1 MPKRMHFARRRKG
14 VTNYRKRLALLKSG
28 LPRAVVRFTN
38 SKVMIQISNF
48 EGKGDRV
55 LASATSAD
63 LEKIGWKNSK
73 TNLPASYLSGKL
85 AAKNAI
91 KAGVSSAVLDIGRIT
106 PISGNRAFAVLK
118 GLVDGGLEIPH
129 SESSYPSDDRING
142 SHISEKIVKDFDKVS
157 KKMDGKK

>member
-1 MPKRMHFARRRKG
+1 M
-14 VTNYRKRLALLKSG
+14 
-28 LPRAVVRFTN
+28 PRAVVRFTN
-38 SKVMIQISNF
+38 AKVTVQITNF

-55 LASATSAD
+55 LASASSMD
-63 LEKIGWKNSK
+63 LEKMGWKNSK

-85 AAKNAI
+85 AAKNAA

-118 GLVDGGLEIPH
+118 GLVDGGLNIPH
-129 SESSYPSDDRING
+129 SENSYPSDDRING
-142 SHISEKIVKDFDKVS
+142 SHISDKIVKDFDKVS

>member
-1 MPKRMHFARRRKG
+1 MPKRMHFSRRRKG

-38 SKVMIQISNF
+38 AKVTIQITNF

-55 LASATSAD
+55 LASASSAD
-63 LEKIGWKNSK
+63 LSKVGWKNSM
-73 TNLPASYLSGKL
+73 TNIPASYLSGKL
-85 AAKNAI
+85 AAKNAA
-91 KAGVSSAVLDIGRIT
+91 KAGISSAVLDIGRTT
-106 PISGNRAFAVLK
+106 PISGSRVFAVLK

>member
-1 MPKRMHFARRRKG
+1 M
-14 VTNYRKRLALLKSG
+14 
-28 LPRAVVRFTN
+28 
-38 SKVMIQISNF
+38 
-48 EGKGDRV
+48 
-55 LASATSAD
+55 
-63 LEKIGWKNSK
+63 KNSK

-129 SESSYPSDDRING
+129 SESSYPSGDRING
-142 SHISEKIVKDFDKVS
+142 SHISEKVVKDFDKVS
-157 KKMDGKK
+157 KKMDGKI

>member
-1 MPKRMHFARRRKG
+1 
-14 VTNYRKRLALLKSG
+14 VT
-28 LPRAVVRFTN
+28 V
-38 SKVMIQISNF
+38 QITNF

-55 LASATSAD
+55 LASASSMD
-63 LEKIGWKNSK
+63 LEKMGWKNSK

-85 AAKNAI
+85 AAKNAV

-118 GLVDGGLEIPH
+118 GLVDGGLDIPH
-129 SESSYPSDDRING
+129 SENSYPSDDRING
-142 SHISEKIVKDFDKVS
+142 SHISDKIVKDFDKVS

>member
-1 MPKRMHFARRRKG
+1 MPKRMHFSRRRKG

-38 SKVMIQISNF
+38 SKVTIQISNF
-48 EGKGDRV
+48 EGKGDHV

-63 LEKIGWKNSK
+63 LEKMGWKNSK
-73 TNLPASYLSGKL
+73 TNVPASYLSGKL
-85 AAKNAI
+85 AAKNAV
-91 KAGVSSAVLDIGRIT
+91 KAGISAAVLDIGRIT
-106 PISGNRAFAVLK
+106 PISGSRAFAVLK

-129 SESSYPSDDRING
+129 SESSYPSGDRING

>member
-1 MPKRMHFARRRKG
+1 MPKRMHFSRRRKG

-38 SKVMIQISNF
+38 SKVTIQVSNF

-55 LASATSAD
+55 LASASSAD
-63 LEKIGWKNSK
+63 LDKMGWKNSK
-73 TNLPASYLSGKL
+73 TNIPASYLSGKL
-85 AAKNAI
+85 AGKNAV
-91 KAGVSSAVLDIGRIT
+91 KAGISAAVLDIGRIT
-106 PISGNRAFAVLK
+106 PISGSRAFAVLK

-129 SESSYPSDDRING
+129 SESSYPSGDRING
-142 SHISEKIVKDFDKVS
+142 SHISEKIVKDFDTVS

>member
-1 MPKRMHFARRRKG
+1 MAQCQHQVREFAE
-14 VTNYRKRLALLKSG
+14 
-28 LPRAVVRFTN
+28 
-38 SKVMIQISNF
+38 I
-48 EGKGDRV
+48 
-55 LASATSAD
+55 
-63 LEKIGWKNSK
+63 LE
-73 TNLPASYLSGKL
+73 ALSGKL

>member
-1 MPKRMHFARRRKG
+1 MHFSRRRKG

-38 SKVMIQISNF
+38 AKVTVQITNF

-55 LASATSAD
+55 LASASSMD
-63 LEKIGWKNSK
+63 LEKMGWKNSK

-85 AAKNAI
+85 AAKNAV

-118 GLVDGGLEIPH
+118 LSLI
-129 SESSYPSDDRING
+129 
-142 SHISEKIVKDFDKVS
+142 HI
-157 KKMDGKK
+157 

>member
-1 MPKRMHFARRRKG
+1 MPKRMHFSRRRKG
-14 VTNYRKRLALLKSG
+14 ITNYRKRLALLKSG

-38 SKVMIQISNF
+38 SKVTIQISNF

-55 LASATSAD
+55 LASASSAD
-63 LEKIGWKNSK
+63 LDKMGWKNSK
-73 TNLPASYLSGKL
+73 TNIPASYLSGKL
-85 AAKNAI
+85 AGKNAV
-91 KAGVSSAVLDIGRIT
+91 KAGISAAVLDIGRIT
-106 PISGNRAFAVLK
+106 PISGSRAFAVLK

-129 SESSYPSDDRING
+129 SESSYPSGDRING